1 MNNIK
6 LLDCTLRDGGHQVQS
21 QFGISNIDAITRGLE
36 KANIDFIEVGFLKD
50 GNWSEDFA
58 VYNNIADVCAKT
70 KQLRDDI
77 EYTLLVQQDQLNI
90 DNLEPYN
97 GGVFK
102 RIRVSFHDYDKD
114 AGIEFCHKVI
124 DKGYMCHINPI
135 NIVGYSDEEILAFV
149 KTANK
154 IGVSAFSMVDTF
166 GAMTKDDMLRIFY
179 LINNN
184 LDPKIDIGIHLHD
197 NMLLAFSLAQTL
209 TEMFPSNRTLVI
221 DASLLGMGRDP
232 GNLCIELIADW
243 LNKKY
248 AARYDVD
255 ILLDLIDAYIRP
267 IKEKYPWG
275 YSSAYA
281 LSAQYN
287 LHRSY
292 GEYLMKKGKVRTKE
306 IRHILSQVD
315 KQKASRYNE
324 QYIEKLYEEYM
335 DVKYDDT
342 ANVEKLATLLKSR
355 QILVLAPGSSL
366 NTHKAEIDEF
376 ILLNKPIIISVNFE
390 TDLFISDY
398 IFCSNIRRYEQLNTN
413 TKAVKICT
421 SNVATSER
429 EVVISLNRIAYF
441 NGEFWDNSTLLLF
454 NLLDQIGITK
464 WEVAGFDGFRS
475 HNNFAISG
483 YEAGERDNNYENE
496 RTRTLLYS
504 SFRRNTIVFLTPSLY
519 NETL

>member
-1 MNNIK
+1 MSIK
-6 LLDCTLRDGGHQVQS
+6 LLDCTLRDGGHQIQS
-21 QFGISNIDAITRGLE
+21 QFGISTIDAITRGLE
-36 KANIDFIEVGFLKD
+36 KANIDFIEIGFLKD
-50 GNWSEDFA
+50 GDWGKDFA
-58 VYNNIADVCAKT
+58 VYNSIADVRAKT
-70 KQLRDDI
+70 KQLRNDI

-90 DNLEPYN
+90 DNLESYN

-114 AGIEFCHKVI
+114 SGIAFCRKVI
-124 DKGYMCHINPI
+124 SKGYMCHINPI
-135 NIVGYSDEEILAFV
+135 NIVGYSDEEILALV

-154 IGVSAFSMVDTF
+154 LGVSVFSMVDTF

-184 LDPKIDIGIHLHD
+184 LDPKIGIGIHLHD

-209 TEMFPSNRTLVI
+209 AEIFPSNRTLII

-248 AARYDVD
+248 TARYDID
-255 ILLDLIDAYIRP
+255 ALLDLIDTYIRP

-292 GEYLMKKGKVRTKE
+292 GEHLMRKGKIRTKE

-324 QYIEKLYEEYM
+324 QYIERLYEEYM
-335 DVKYDDT
+335 NVKYDDA
-342 ANVEKLATLLKSR
+342 ANVEKLAMLLQSR
-355 QILVLAPGSSL
+355 RVLALAPGSSL
-366 NTHKAEIDEF
+366 NTHKSEIDEF
-376 ILLNKPIIISVNFE
+376 ILLNNPIVITVNFE
-390 TDLFISDY
+390 TDLFVSDY
-398 IFCSNIRRYEQLNTN
+398 IFCSNIRRYEQLNTTSN
-413 TKAVKICT
+413 ATRICT
-421 SNVATSER
+421 SNIAASER
-429 EVVISLNRIAYF
+429 DIVISLNRIAYF
-441 NGEFWDNSTLLLF
+441 NSEFWDNSTLLLF
-454 NLLDQIGITK
+454 NLLDQIGVTR
-464 WEVAGFDGFRS
+464 WTVAGFDGFRS
-475 HNNFAISG
+475 YDDYAISG
-483 YEAGERDNNYENE
+483 YVMRETDYNSENE
-496 RTRTLLYS
+496 HIRTILRS
-504 SFRRNTIVFLTPSLY
+504 NFGRNTIVFLTPSLY
-519 NETL
+519 KETL

>member
-1 MNNIK
+1 VNIK

-21 QFGISNIDAITRGLE
+21 QFGTSNIDAITRGLE

-50 GNWSEDFA
+50 GDWSEDFA
-58 VYNNIADVCAKT
+58 VYNNIADVYTKT
-70 KQLRDDI
+70 RQLRDDI

-102 RIRVSFHDYDKD
+102 RIRVSFHEHDKD
-114 AGIEFCHKVI
+114 EGIEFCRKII
-124 DKGYMCHINPI
+124 DKGYICHINPI

-149 KTANK
+149 KTANE
-154 IGVSAFSMVDTF
+154 IEVGVFSMVDTF
-166 GAMTKDDMLRIFY
+166 GAMTKDDILRIFY

-184 LDPKIDIGIHLHD
+184 LDPKIGIGIHLHD

-209 TEMFPSNRTLVI
+209 VEIFPSNRTLII

-248 AARYDVD
+248 AAKYDVD
-255 ILLDLIDAYIRP
+255 VLLDLIDTYIRP
-267 IKEKYPWG
+267 IKKQYPWG

-292 GEYLMKKGKVRTKE
+292 GEYLMKKGKIRTKE

-315 KQKASRYNE
+315 KQKASRYDE
-324 QYIEKLYEEYM
+324 RYIEKLYEEYM
-335 DVKYDDT
+335 NVKYDDVV
-342 ANVEKLATLLKSR
+342 NIEKLAALLKNR
-355 QILVLAPGSSL
+355 QVLVLAPGSSL

-376 ILLNKPIIISVNFE
+376 ISLNKPIIISVNFE
-390 TDLFISDY
+390 TDLFVSDY
-398 IFCSNIRRYEQLNTN
+398 IFCSNIRRYERLNAN
-413 TKAVKICT
+413 ANAVKICT
-421 SNVATSER
+421 SNVTTSEK
-429 EVVISLNRIAYF
+429 EVVISFNRIAYF
-441 NGEFWDNSTLLLF
+441 NGEFWDNAMLLLF
-454 NLLDQIGITK
+454 NLLNQIGVTK
-464 WEVAGFDGFRS
+464 WAVAGFDGFRS

-483 YEAGERDNNYENE
+483 YETREIDYSRENE
-496 RTRTLLYS
+496 HIRTILYS
-504 SFRRNTIVFLTPSLY
+504 TFKRNTIVFLTPSLY